1 MKKNK
6 YYEIPFHNGAFE
18 DFRDISYTIS
28 YNRYYRNFRFD
39 LVTNSNFFTKANKQ
53 EFYKKEIANT
63 IRKIKS
69 NGFFITLS
77 SQNYDFYLEYKK
89 YLKGVKS
96 YWGKDVYKLREIL
109 DVNSNEF
116 KENTKKIV
124 EELIVNFEEYFKEI
138 ASILNDYKLLIEPE
152 KKQYLNR
159 KINRKKLNDWKT
171 IVMKKKR
178 VSNVK

>member
-1 MKKNK
+1 M
-6 YYEIPFHNGAFE
+6 
-18 DFRDISYTIS
+18 
-28 YNRYYRNFRFD
+28 
-39 LVTNSNFFTKANKQ
+39 V
-53 EFYKKEIANT
+53 
-63 IRKIKS
+63 
-69 NGFFITLS
+69 FFITLS

-159 KINRKKLNDWKT
+159 KKLNDWKT